1 MIIRMYLMFKRV
13 CLCVCVC
20 VQGSIVV
27 GITHD
32 CKENKVYWTDL
43 SARTINRASMAPG
56 AEPEILINT
65 SKNTFML
72 FTLYF
77 ILIISVC
84 DVLSDN
90 CDLCLVSLLP
100 VDLVS
105 PEGLAVDVN
114 RRLMFWVDSNP
125 DVIESSNLDGSRRQ
139 TLFDTDLVNPRAII
153 VVSSTG

>member
-1 MIIRMYLMFKRV
+1 MCMLMFM
-13 CLCVCVC
+13 CVC

-27 GITHD
+27 GIAHD
-32 CKENKVYWTDL
+32 CKENQVYWTDL
-43 SARTINRASMAPG
+43 SARTINRASMAAG

-65 SKNTFML
+65 SKNSHFFTHSFIFYYKCIFL
-72 FTLYF
+72 NDLKTLY
-77 ILIISVC
+77 V
-84 DVLSDN
+84 
-90 CDLCLVSLLP
+90 VSLLY

-105 PEGLAVDVN
+105 PEGLAVDVK

-125 DVIESSNLDGSRRQ
+125 DLIESANLDGSGRR